1 MVTGLPANK
10 CQVHTQYLGGGFGRR
25 GGDDYIGEAV
35 EIAKAMPGTPVKLT
49 WTREDDLQ
57 HDTYRPASYVKLA
70 AGLDADGW
78 PVSFTASIACPP
90 FGGANTSVEGIQTMV
105 YSVPNLSVEYHAP
118 DVGIPVSYWRSVGF
132 SQNAFFMESFVDE
145 MALATGKD
153 PVEFRRKLLANNARM
168 LGVLNL
174 AAEKGGWGTPLPAG
188 RFRGVGVVNNLGSFN
203 AQVAEV
209 SVTQGKVKV
218 HRVVCAV
225 DCGQVINPAIV
236 VQQIQSGIVYGLS
249 AALKQ
254 GITIEKGRVV
264 QTNFNSYDPLRIDE
278 MPVVEVYLVPSKESP
293 GGIGEAS
300 TPTIVPAV
308 ANAVYAATKKRV
320 RMLPIRA
327 ADLA

>member
-1 MVTGLPANK
+1 MRYSIPN
-10 CQVHTQYLGGGFGRR
+10 
-25 GGDDYIGEAV
+25 
-35 EIAKAMPGTPVKLT
+35 
-49 WTREDDLQ
+49 
-57 HDTYRPASYVKLA
+57 
-70 AGLDADGW
+70 
-78 PVSFTASIACPP
+78 VS
-90 FGGANTSVEGIQTMV
+90 VD
-105 YSVPNLSVEYHAP
+105 YHAP

-132 SQNAFFMESFVDE
+132 SQNAYFMESFVDE

-174 AAEKGGWGTPLPAG
+174 AAEKGDWGKPLPAG
-188 RFRGVGVVNNLGSFN
+188 RFRGVGVVNNLGSYN

-236 VQQIQSGIVYGLS
+236 EAQIQSGIVYGLS
-249 AALKQ
+249 TALKI
-254 GITIEKGRVV
+254 GITLDKGRVV
-264 QTNFNSYDPLRIDE
+264 QKNFNNYDPIRIDE
-278 MPVVEVYLVPSKESP
+278 MPVVEVHIVPSRENP

-308 ANAVYAATKKRV
+308 VNAVYAATQKRV
-320 RMLPIRA
+320 RMLPIKA
-327 ADLA
+327 ADLI

>member
-1 MVTGLPANK
+1 V
-10 CQVHTQYLGGGFGRR
+10 
-25 GGDDYIGEAV
+25 D
-35 EIAKAMPGTPVKLT
+35 
-49 WTREDDLQ
+49 
-57 HDTYRPASYVKLA
+57 
-70 AGLDADGW
+70 
-78 PVSFTASIACPP
+78 
-90 FGGANTSVEGIQTMV
+90 
-105 YSVPNLSVEYHAP
+105 YHAP

-132 SQNAFFMESFVDE
+132 SQNAYFMESFVDE

-153 PVEFRRKLLANNARM
+153 PVEFRRKLLAGNARM

-174 AAEKGGWGTPLPAG
+174 AAEKGDWGKPLPAG

-209 SVTQGKVKV
+209 SVTQGKIKV

-254 GITIEKGRVV
+254 GITIERGRVV
-264 QTNFNSYDPLRIDE
+264 QTNFNNYDPLRIDE
-278 MPVVEVYLVPSKESP
+278 MPVVEVFLVPSHESP

-308 ANAVYAATKKRV
+308 ANAVFAATKKRV
-320 RMLPIRA
+320 RMLPIRP